1 MSKRSGRRNFVSS
14 VERAGRMSKLSPE
27 CSHRAGQLAETTLGE
42 YIAAWGSHNSKI
54 PSTAFSSGKG
64 ERAGTFQVNGCK
76 SGITGTAA
84 KLVLVRVSF
93 CPYVGVSLGTQQT
106 WEQIVSPPL
115 NVTRFSP
122 NCCAVCISASERSR
136 FTLRISGGAENKVTA
151 AMEPRV
157 ICVVVLVFT
166 LALSSLAQGQLETC
180 DVDPHKRSN
189 CGFSGITPSQ
199 CKDKGCCFDNTV
211 RGVPWCF
218 RPEPVDNPPEEE
230 CSL

>member
-1 MSKRSGRRNFVSS
+1 MNKRSGQCNFVSS

-27 CSHRAGQLAETTLGE
+27 CSHRAGQLAEATLGE

-54 PSTAFSSGKG
+54 PSNAFSSGKG
-64 ERAGTFQVNGCK
+64 ERADTFQVNGCK
-76 SGITGTAA
+76 S
-84 KLVLVRVSF
+84 V
-93 CPYVGVSLGTQQT
+93 
-106 WEQIVSPPL
+106 
-115 NVTRFSP
+115 
-122 NCCAVCISASERSR
+122 
-136 FTLRISGGAENKVTA
+136 SGGAENKVTA

-166 LALSSLAQGQLETC
+166 LALSSLAWGQLETC

-230 CSL
+230 CTL

>member
-1 MSKRSGRRNFVSS
+1 
-14 VERAGRMSKLSPE
+14 MSKLSPE
-27 CSHRAGQLAETTLGE
+27 CSHRAGQLAEATLGE

-54 PSTAFSSGKG
+54 PSNAFSSGKG
-64 ERAGTFQVNGCK
+64 ERADTFQVNGCK
-76 SGITGTAA
+76 SASFFLPPFFWEGITGTAA

-93 CPYVGVSLGTQQT
+93 CPDVGVSLETQQT
-106 WEQIVSPPL
+106 WEQRTCRIVSPPL

-136 FTLRISGGAENKVTA
+136 FFTLRISGGAENKVTA

-166 LALSSLAQGQLETC
+166 LALSSLAWGQLETC

-230 CSL
+230 CTL

>member
-76 SGITGTAA
+76 SASFFLPPFFWEGITGTAA

-136 FTLRISGGAENKVTA
+136 FTLRK
-151 AMEPRV
+151 
-157 ICVVVLVFT
+157 
-166 LALSSLAQGQLETC
+166 TC

>member
-1 MSKRSGRRNFVSS
+1 MNKRSGQCNFVSS

-27 CSHRAGQLAETTLGE
+27 CSHRAGQLAEATLGE

-54 PSTAFSSGKG
+54 PSNAFSSGKG
-64 ERAGTFQVNGCK
+64 ERADTFQVNGCK
-76 SGITGTAA
+76 SASFFLPPFFWEGITGTAA

-93 CPYVGVSLGTQQT
+93 CPDVGVSLETQQT
-106 WEQIVSPPL
+106 WEQRTCRIVSPPL

-136 FTLRISGGAENKVTA
+136 FFTLRK
-151 AMEPRV
+151 
-157 ICVVVLVFT
+157 
-166 LALSSLAQGQLETC
+166 TC

-230 CSL
+230 CTL